1 VRPLDLCDIARLDF
15 AAPDHARFPCLPLA
29 EAAARAGGTA
39 PAILNAANEMAVSAF
54 LEHRVQFTQISGIIE
69 HALTAVRVSADTGLA
84 AALDADRRARES
96 AEPYIIALAARGRG
110 AMQHD

>member
-1 VRPLDLCDIARLDF
+1 
-15 AAPDHARFPCLPLA
+15 
-29 EAAARAGGTA
+29 
-39 PAILNAANEMAVSAF
+39 MAVSAF

-96 AEPYIIALAARGRG
+96 AEPYITALAARGPG